1 MMETAVDGIVTID
14 SKGIIKSTNQ
24 AVERLLGWKEQ
35 ELLGKNVSLLMPAP
49 YKVEYDGYLERYLET
64 GEARI
69 IGKGREVDALH
80 RNGEKVSIRLAIGH
94 VKLTNDDFLSHLF
107 QTFAS
112 AYQWSVRHFD
122 PKLVVLFDEV
132 LAEIL
137 EIKGRFVD

>member
-1 MMETAVDGIVTID
+1 MPIEQSERRVRAMMETAVDGIVTID

-94 VKLTNDDFLSHLF
+94 VKLTNDDFFVAFISDIRQRLSMERSPF
-107 QTFAS
+107 
-112 AYQWSVRHFD
+112 
-122 PKLVVLFDEV
+122 
-132 LAEIL
+132 
-137 EIKGRFVD
+137 